1 MITVG
6 FCNLKG
12 GVGKTTACQNIAV
25 ALARMGRRV
34 AILDM
39 DPQSNLSASFGV
51 VAEETTPH
59 VFDFLSGSASWD
71 EVVIQKEGVD
81 IMPSAL
87 DLIMVEL
94 HPEGSIGKDTLLK
107 DALSSVSPNRYDFVF
122 FDSPPQLG
130 VFTRNVIAA
139 SDKLLI
145 PIDGGFYGLSG
156 LRLLNDAIPL
166 FRERLNPNLSILGI
180 LLTRHNPSVFMHK
193 EVAAEVKSF
202 FGSLLFDAYIRQNVA
217 LVEAGSFGESIF
229 SYDAACNGACDYE
242 KAAREFSGR
251 CEHD

>member
-1 MITVG
+1 
-6 FCNLKG
+6 
-12 GVGKTTACQNIAV
+12 
-25 ALARMGRRV
+25 MGRRV

-59 VFDFLSGSASWD
+59 VFDFLSGNASWD
-71 EVVIQKEGVD
+71 EVLIKKEGID
-81 IMPSAL
+81 IIPSAI

-107 DALSSVSPNRYDFVF
+107 DAILSIESDRYDFVF

-139 SDKLLI
+139 SDNLLI

-156 LRLLNDAIPL
+156 LRLLNEAIPL
-166 FRERLNPNLSILGI
+166 FKERLNPNLSILGI
-180 LLTRHNPSVFMHK
+180 LLTRHNPNVFIHK
-193 EVAAEVKSF
+193 EVAAEIKNF
-202 FGSLLFDAYIRQNVA
+202 FGDLLFDAYIRQNVS

-229 SYDAACNGACDYE
+229 SYDASSNGARDYE
-242 KAAREFSGR
+242 QAALEFIGR

>member
-1 MITVG
+1 
-6 FCNLKG
+6 
-12 GVGKTTACQNIAV
+12 
-25 ALARMGRRV
+25 
-34 AILDM
+34 M

-59 VFDFLSGSASWD
+59 VFDFLSGGAGWD

-81 IMPSAL
+81 VMPSAL

-94 HPEGSIGKDTLLK
+94 HPEGSVGKDTLLK
-107 DALSSVSPNRYDFVF
+107 DALSSLDPNRYDFVF

-130 VFTRNVIAA
+130 VFTRNVVAA

-145 PIDGGFYGLSG
+145 PIDGGFYSLSG
-156 LRLLNDAIPL
+156 LRLLNEAIPL
-166 FRERLNPNLSILGI
+166 FKERLNPGLSILGI
-180 LLTRHNPSVFMHK
+180 LLTRHNPKVFMNK
-193 EVAAEVKSF
+193 EVASEIKNF
-202 FGSLLFDAYIRQNVA
+202 FGPLLFEAYIRQNVS

-229 SYDAACNGACDYE
+229 SYDASSNGAHDYE
-242 KAAREFSGR
+242 KAALELIGR